1 MEVCVDSVESAVNA
15 ERGGR
20 LCEHCCASSIK
31 PTITCLLK
39 VKTVRQAVQ
48 PESKGAKVA
57 ANQTPFQHCLTQT
70 LFPVLI
76 KLTCSVVSF
85 LKGPWTLILHKGA
98 V

>member
-39 VKTVRQAVQ
+39 VKTIRQAVQ

-57 ANQTPFQHCLTQT
+57 ANQT